1 MDPERREGPFARWL
15 QRLTGSAG
23 PDRTPEPA
31 SSLSAHDLLTL
42 VKTGR
47 APLVV
52 DVREPY
58 ELEGPLG
65 SLPNALNIPLGQ
77 LVARRGEVPLDRDVV
92 LVCKAG
98 HRSERALDQ
107 LQRLGFTRI
116 RHLRGGLEAFRA
128 AEAGP
133 GK

>member
-1 MDPERREGPFARWL
+1 MGN
-15 QRLTGSAG
+15 GSTVRA
-23 PDRTPEPA
+23 
-31 SSLSAHDLLTL
+31 LDLLAL
-42 VKTGR
+42 VRAGR
-47 APLVV
+47 APVLV

-77 LVARRGEVPLDRDVV
+77 LVARRGEIPHDRDVV
-92 LVCKAG
+92 LICKAG

-107 LQRLGFTRI
+107 LRRLGYTRV
-116 RHLRGGLEAFRA
+116 RHLTGGLEGIRR